1 MVQILEI
8 TPKET
13 AKRIF
18 LPYYVDL
25 ILTKEKAKQ
34 SAMFSVIYIL
44 NNMFLPEIYKNYYWE
59 VLEELKKI

>member
-1 MVQILEI
+1 MIQILEQ

-18 LPYYVDL
+18 IPYYVDL
-25 ILTKEKAKQ
+25 ILPKEKAKQ
-34 SAMFSVIYIL
+34 SAIFSVIYIL
-44 NNMFLPEIYKNYYWE
+44 NNMFLPEIYENYYWE